1 MVFFAQ
7 VATNP
12 SPIEVNVPV
21 TITVDANSVATD
33 CNGFNNPTKV
43 YAHLGIGNDADPWGF
58 DVIGNWGQDDGVG
71 EMTDNGDGTWSITIT
86 PNTYFNLTAGEEA
99 SAT

>member
-1 MVFFAQ
+1 MKKTLLFNLLLLPMVFFAQ

-21 TITVDANSVATD
+21 TITVDTNSVATD

-43 YAHLGIGNDADPWGF
+43 YAHLGIGNDAL
-58 DVIGNWGQDDGVG
+58 
-71 EMTDNGDGTWSITIT
+71 
-86 PNTYFNLTAGEEA
+86 PN
-99 SAT
+99 